1 MESNNCYTC
10 PHKKG
15 QNMINYHLWYLSKYH
30 GLNLSGDL
38 SGDLI
43 DPMDFKNPNIRYP
56 KKEKKD
62 R

>member
-1 MESNNCYTC
+1 MVNF
-10 PHKKG
+10 
-15 QNMINYHLWYLSKYH
+15 QLWYLSKYH

-43 DPMDFKNPNIRYP
+43 DPIDFKNPNIRYP

>member
-1 MESNNCYTC
+1 MVND
-10 PHKKG
+10 
-15 QNMINYHLWYLSKYH
+15 QLLYLSKYH

-56 KKEKKD
+56 KKEKKE